1 MSRVP
6 EYEQELVDAIPVPMF
21 FLDKSGVFVGSNRA
35 FSEFVDLPDEDVRKR
50 GVYDLIADRN
60 AEKHQEMDT
69 KLLQT
74 GSADPYEDEVFGAGA
89 RRYFVIFRKALMHDA
104 KGQVSGIVT
113 TIIDVTDLK
122 TAEEN
127 LVASESQKKAI
138 LDGFPGLIVL
148 FDRNKSAIWVNDA
161 VRQNVSM
168 SIGRLCQEIICK
180 RSNYCKDCAIT
191 KSIESGKV
199 EVAIRRVE
207 TDDEAGVIYYEVIG
221 TPIKNAEG
229 EVESV
234 IAIARDVTDRFQLE
248 RQLRHAQKM
257 QAIGTLA
264 GGIAHDFNN
273 VLTPI
278 MGYTEI
284 LKLKMRQMGVE
295 DEPTY
300 EYLSEILIA
309 GKRAEKLV
317 EQILTFSQNG
327 EQKAHP
333 QYIHPIAKE
342 VIKLLCS
349 TLPANIKIEQNIDED
364 CGPVNL
370 DPVELQQVLINLC
383 TNSADAIGSEQG
395 TLSIEIKK
403 AEQREGDKTEWIEIT
418 VSDTGEGISS
428 EVSDRIFEPYF
439 STREKGYGTGMGL
452 ALVHSIVTRNGGLV
466 EVKSDV
472 ARGAVFRV
480 LLPVV
485 VRQRSSGILVQG
497 DDVFDGKGRIIL
509 VDDEGQVVQVIG
521 ELLPQHRLSRQRLD
535 IGKSCTR
542 SLPGKSR
549 CLRPAGDRSDHAAY
563 DRCRTQCRD
572 QTYQIRFP
580 CRADYRLLRPA
591 DAGIRHERRRRCIL
605 YETGFPAR
613 SFQCRRAAP
622 RTFRRRP
629 IQLKTSC
636 LLISAWLSRL
646 ICSLS
651 VQKS

>member
-6 EYEQELVDAIPVPMF
+6 TYEQGLVDAIPVPMF
-21 FLDKSGVFVGSNRA
+21 FLDAGGVFVGSNRA
-35 FSEFVDLPDEDVRKR
+35 FSEFVALSDEDVLKR
-50 GVYDLIADRN
+50 GVYNLLADRN
-60 AEKHQEMDT
+60 VEKHQEMDAR
-69 KLLQT
+69 LLQT
-74 GSADPYEDEVFGAGA
+74 GSSEPYEDEVFGAGG

-122 TAEEN
+122 TAEVS
-127 LVASESQKKAI
+127 LVTSESQKKAI
-138 LDGFPGLIVL
+138 LDGYPGLIVL
-148 FDRNKSAIWVNDA
+148 FDRNKSAIWVNNS
-161 VRQNVSM
+161 VYQNVSM
-168 SIGRLCQEIICK
+168 PIGRLCQEIICK
-180 RSNYCKDCAIT
+180 RTSYCRDCAVT

-207 TDDEAGVIYYEVIG
+207 TDDDAGVAYYEVIG
-221 TPIKNAEG
+221 TPIINLEG

-284 LKLKMRQMGVE
+284 LKLKMRQMGID

-300 EYLSEILIA
+300 EYLSEILVA

-327 EQKAHP
+327 EHKAHP

-342 VIKLLCS
+342 VIKLLIS
-349 TLPANIKIEQNIDED
+349 TMPANIKIEQNIDD
-364 CGPVNL
+364 SCGPVNL

-395 TLSIEIKK
+395 TLTIEIRKV
-403 AEQREGDKTEWIEIT
+403 EQREGDKTEWIEIR

-428 EVSDRIFEPYF
+428 EVSERIFDPYF

-466 EVKSDV
+466 EVQSEV

-485 VRQRSSGILVQG
+485 VRQRSSGLLVQG
-497 DDVFDGKGRIIL
+497 DDVFDGKGRILL

-521 ELLPQHRLSRQRLD
+521 ELLRS
-535 IGKSCTR
+535 IGYHVSGWTSAKAALEHFQENTE
-542 SLPGKSR
+542 
-549 CLRPAGDRSDHAAY
+549 AY
-563 DRCRTQCRD
+563 DLLVTDLTMPHMTGVELSAEVKR
-572 QTYQIRFP
+572 IRPNFP
-580 CRADYRLLRPA
+580 VVLITGYSDRLTREFA
-591 DAGIRHERRRRCIL
+591 MSAGIDEYCMKPVSLRDL
-605 YETGFPAR
+605 SSVVG
-613 SFQCRRAAP
+613 
-622 RTFRRRP
+622 
-629 IQLKTSC
+629 QL
-636 LLISAWLSRL
+636 LGLSEADRF
-646 ICSLS
+646 S
-651 VQKS
+651 